1 MTDRAKVLAMAE
13 HLTTQAYYE
22 SDWPDKQR
30 EVAMLMLAADMLRE
44 SIWEPSQHRD
54 GIREQVKRYAEYYKA
69 PCAEPLLV
77 EFS

>member
-1 MTDRAKVLAMAE
+1 MGYGQFSNR
-13 HLTTQAYYE
+13 YYK
-22 SDWPDKQR
+22 PYNKGQ
-30 EVAMLMLAADMLRE
+30 MLATMRAIE
-44 SIWEPSQHRD
+44 GRD